1 MISKYN
7 HKELNWIYLE
17 SPREEEIEHAFG
29 EYPIPSIIKDRIT
42 SSRREDFVDIN
53 YDYIYISVAGKLVFF
68 VNDNFF
74 LSIHNEP
81 MQAFS
86 EFSNEV
92 ELDVVGGEKINSH
105 RLLLA
110 YLIKNIHLNNHKDL
124 ISKVNEVQNL
134 KEALNKNK
142 RKIKRQTIIIISL
155 IILLIIFIW
164 L

>member
-7 HKELNWIYLE
+7 HKELNWIDLE
-17 SPREEEIEHAFG
+17 SPRIEEIEHAF
-29 EYPIPSIIKDRIT
+29 EQYPIPSIIRDRIT
-42 SSRREDFVDIN
+42 KNNREDFVDIN
-53 YDYIYISVAGKLVFF
+53 YDYIYVSVAGKLVFF

-74 LSIHNEP
+74 LSIHEEP

-110 YLIKNIHLNNHKDL
+110 HLIKNIHLNNHKDL
-124 ISKVNEVQNL
+124 ISRVNEIQNL

-142 RKIKRQTIIIISL
+142 RKIRKQSIIIICL